1 MTPRALRQIW
11 PFLLLAV
18 VALAAAGALLILPD
32 AARARYFDHLIMAV
46 PPAADDAVLVID
58 IGALDETGAPWDR
71 ATSAR
76 LIAQV
81 ARTRP
86 RALGI
91 DMLFAGDCEGPAALA
106 VAQAMRQVP
115 TVTGFLLLDQPAALP
130 AGAQPLAVSDDAR
143 LWPAPGMEAPCPGIA
158 AAARGLGSLALAG
171 DADGVLRHVA
181 AGVRIEDAAYPALPV
196 ALAQLAL
203 QDPSAPLLTGR
214 ALRVG
219 PLAPLMLENGLLRLA
234 PASDPTQAARRIA
247 ADRILRGADLDRL
260 AGRVVL
266 IGSSLPERG
275 GLRATAAGPLTPSV
289 QIAADLT
296 QTILSGQMPRRPA
309 AAPWIEAGLML
320 ACAAALIWLALRR
333 RPMQAALAAAA
344 AVTTG
349 WGAAL
354 LLWKGQLWL
363 IDPLWPGLALL
374 GLLGLAL
381 LIRARAAT
389 RAEGALRARMGQLLP
404 AALVSRIAA
413 EPDLL
418 RLKGELREV
427 TALFTDI
434 EGFSLATRSMGP
446 EQLVATLDAYFTLTC
461 RIVLDH
467 GGMIDKL
474 VGDAIHALFNAPLDQ
489 PGHEAA
495 ALACAKA
502 LQRETRAFATRHGL
516 GITRIGLECGVA
528 VLGDVG
534 AGGKI
539 DYTAH
544 GDAVNLA
551 ARLQEANK
559 ALGTMICIGP
569 ELARRLPEAGLRDLG
584 EVEIRSFGP
593 LRLWS
598 PD

>member
-1 MTPRALRQIW
+1 MTGPKHWQLW
-11 PFLLLAV
+11 PLLLLAF
-18 VALAAAGALLILPD
+18 AAASGLLILPD
-32 AARARYFDHLIMAV
+32 SARARYFDRLMMAW
-46 PPAADDAVLVID
+46 PSTGGAQVLVID
-58 IGALDETGAPWDR
+58 IGAQDETGAPWDR
-71 ATSAR
+71 AASAR

-81 ARTRP
+81 ASAQP

-91 DMLFAGDCEGPAALA
+91 DMLFAGDCDGPAALA
-106 VAQAMRQVP
+106 VTQAMRDAP
-115 TVTGFLLLDQPAALP
+115 TVTGFLLLDQPAPPP
-130 AGAQPLAVSDDAR
+130 AAAQPLAVADDAR
-143 LWPAPGMEAPCPGIA
+143 LWPATGMEAPCPGIA
-158 AAARGLGSLALAG
+158 EAARGLGSMALAG
-171 DADGVLRHVA
+171 DSDGVLRHAA
-181 AGVRIEDAAYPALPV
+181 AGVRIEDGAYPTLPV

-203 QDPSAPLLTGR
+203 KDASAPLLTGQ

-219 PLAPLMLENGLLRLA
+219 QLAPLSLEDGLLRLA
-234 PASDPTQAARRIA
+234 PASEHEQAARQIEA
-247 ADRILRGADLDRL
+247 TEILQGEGLDRL
-260 AGRVVL
+260 AGQVIL

-296 QTILSGQMPRRPA
+296 GAILSGQMPRRPA
-309 AAPWIEAGLML
+309 TALWIEAGLLL
-320 ACAAALIWLALRR
+320 AFGTCVIWLALRR
-333 RPMQAALAAAA
+333 RPMQAAIAAATM
-344 AVTTG
+344 VLTG
-349 WGAAL
+349 WGTAL
-354 LLWKGQLWL
+354 VLWKSRLWL

-374 GLLGLAL
+374 ALLGAAL
-381 LIRARAAT
+381 LIRARMAA
-389 RAEGALRARMGQLLP
+389 RAEQALRARLGQLLP
-404 AALVSRIAA
+404 APLVSRIAA

-434 EGFSLATRSMGP
+434 EGFSLATRHMGP
-446 EQLVATLDAYFTLTC
+446 EQLVATLDAYFSLTC

-489 PGHEAA
+489 LGHESA
-495 ALACAKA
+495 ALACAHA
-502 LQRETRAFATRHGL
+502 LQRETRAFAATHGL
-516 GITRIGLECGVA
+516 GITRIGLECGAA

-569 ELARRLPEAGLRDLG
+569 ELARRLPDAGLRDLG
-584 EVEIRSFGP
+584 LVEIRSFGP
-593 LRLWS
+593 LRLWT